1 MDSSKL
7 ITLGALGIGLYVLY
21 NWLVSQCETPSSSFF
36 GSSTC
41 SMLGVSTLPTS
52 VLTSQQGTGLPIPT
66 TPVTT
71 PLPTGPVTDTPSAA
85 ATVLASQLQTAA
97 GTTANMTPD
106 QWAYFYNAL
115 PGKTPIPSTVF
126 EDMLATLGLDD
137 ASRGTPV
144 PVNAFVSALNV
155 SGLSGLGCYS
165 PYAVNWVPFYGGM
178 A

>member
-52 VLTSQQGTGLPIPT
+52 VQTSQQGTGLPIPT

-71 PLPTGPVTDTPSAA
+71 SLPTGPVTDTPSAA

-115 PGKTPIPSTVF
+115 PGKTTIPPSVF
-126 EDMLATLGLDD
+126 EDMLATLGLND
-137 ASRGTPV
+137 ATRGTPV
-144 PVNAFVSALNV
+144 PVNTFVSALNT

-165 PYAVNWVPFYGGM
+165 PYAVNWVPFYGG
-178 A
+178 AG